1 MPNTHY
7 VETLKGANE
16 MKYSPIL
23 NRFLAENTELNNNQ
37 KAEEVAK
44 LETDD
49 LFDLMRNVEESH
61 SQYDQTVVRAVAGA
75 LLAKNIYLV

>member
-1 MPNTHY
+1 
-7 VETLKGANE
+7 

-23 NRFLAENTELNNNQ
+23 NRFLEENTDLTNEQ

-44 LETDD
+44 LETGD
-49 LFDLMRNVEESH
+49 LFDLMRNVEESQ
-61 SQYDQTVVRAVAGA
+61 SRYDQPVVRAVAGA